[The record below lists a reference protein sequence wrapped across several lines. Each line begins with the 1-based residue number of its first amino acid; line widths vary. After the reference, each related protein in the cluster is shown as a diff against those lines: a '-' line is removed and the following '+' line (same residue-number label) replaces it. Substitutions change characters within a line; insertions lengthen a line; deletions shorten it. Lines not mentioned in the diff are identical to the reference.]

1 MERLMSVI
9 REEGPCEMELGHAI
23 LVVHRFNEGH
33 HMPSFLLM
41 VLVSLK
47 PSAYDGFLNTV

>member
-1 MERLMSVI
+1 MSVI